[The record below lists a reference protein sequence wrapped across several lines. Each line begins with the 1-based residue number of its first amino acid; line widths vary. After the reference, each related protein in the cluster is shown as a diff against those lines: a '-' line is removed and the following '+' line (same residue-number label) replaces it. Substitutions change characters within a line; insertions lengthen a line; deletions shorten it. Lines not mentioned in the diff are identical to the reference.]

1 MNKPKTLDK
10 VKYALYRTIDTAPTK
25 LAKAKWI
32 VYGAVAVT
40 TTLMFADTPNY
51 PKVPKGLGD

>member
-40 TTLMFADTPNY
+40 TTLMFADIPTG
-51 PKVPKGLGD
+51 PKVPRYLGD